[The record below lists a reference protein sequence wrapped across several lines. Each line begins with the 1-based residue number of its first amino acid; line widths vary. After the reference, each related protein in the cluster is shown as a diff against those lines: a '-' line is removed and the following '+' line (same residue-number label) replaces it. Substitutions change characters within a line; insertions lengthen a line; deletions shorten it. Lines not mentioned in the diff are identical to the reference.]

1 MKIYATTSS
10 SDLSSFLGKDIWVKC
25 WCVPPGC
32 VDSEDDP
39 FVPEQDGELGY
50 ARFIEVRTGGSF
62 PDYQYE
68 LVVYNWIPENDMR
81 HLAELDDR
89 DVRFLLTVRKKQ
101 FPRGFTIVTPLDV
114 IPTSEL
120 PVITSEGID
129 KFDQFIGK
137 ELWIKVSA
145 YGGFPKYI
153 RPLARDEYYLRYNKV
168 DSGYVDYNYAIE
180 PDGIDYF
187 LKVQHESHVDTL
199 TILKPLEILT
209 TDEILDILENN
220 PIDNEEDDWE
230 GDD

>member
-10 SDLSSFLGKDIWVKC
+10 SDLNSFLGKDIWVKC

-50 ARFIEVRTGGSF
+50 ARFIEIRKGGSL
-62 PDYQYE
+62 PDYQYD
-68 LVVYNWIPENDMR
+68 LVDFNWIPEDDIR

-101 FPRGFTIVTPLDV
+101 FPRGFTIVTPLDA

-145 YGGFPKYI
+145 YGSFPKYI
-153 RPLARDEYYLRYNKV
+153 RPIARDEYYLRYNKV
-168 DSGYVDYNYAIE
+168 DSGYIDHNYATE
-180 PDGIDYF
+180 PDDIDYF
-187 LKVQHESHVDTL
+187 LKVQQESHVDTL

-220 PIDNEEDDWE
+220 PIYNEGDDWE